1 MLDRPIDVSMF
12 MKNEINDFMHA
23 CDMDDCGMKIFGSF
37 DKGVITFNGEQTKR
51 LRDTTLNKR
60 AIRALLQVPN
70 CYFAQ
75 SGLFYALKDEKVK
88 MFSNGQKFMFLSD
101 LEKSLESKGIKKID
115 VSKIKV

>member
-1 MLDRPIDVSMF
+1 MLDRDISVIMF
-12 MKNEINDFMHA
+12 TKSEISDFMHA

-75 SGLFYALKDEKVK
+75 SGLFYALRDERVK
-88 MFSNGQKFMFLSD
+88 MFSMGNQFIFLPEF
-101 LEKSLESKGIKKID
+101 EKKLESMGIKKID